1 MALIHGHHFV
11 PKSNPLSHPSPPKI
25 SRTHLLNLTRNHLS
39 TRKISSFFKSSGTQ
53 VVNSPSLPVLTKK
66 ATSFSGSIATHLI
79 FSLEMAA
86 ISLPFP
92 SSAAETEQVSQKINL
107 ETILT
112 SIDDFFTRT
121 PFFVP
126 GIAFI
131 WLVVIPL
138 TQEYLKKYKP
148 ITAIDAFRK
157 LKDMP
162 EAQLLDIRRKQS
174 VMFMAPPNLKI
185 FNKNVLQMEFSEG
198 EEEGFVKEILKNYGD
213 PANTIICVLD
223 NFDGDSLKVAE
234 LLYKNGF
241 KEAYAIKGGLR
252 GKDGWQAIQEKCLPP
267 SVHVYPRK
275 EERRKAALS
284 EINVRED
291 TGNGQALASPSI
303 LPDSLKKE
311 NGYAK
316 HTETVPEAKLASQ
329 RRSSSPYPNYDD
341 LKPPSSPTP
350 SKPRN

>member
-1 MALIHGHHFV
+1 MEI
-11 PKSNPLSHPSPPKI
+11 
-25 SRTHLLNLTRNHLS
+25 
-39 TRKISSFFKSSGTQ
+39 
-53 VVNSPSLPVLTKK
+53 LPT
-66 ATSFSGSIATHLI
+66 
-79 FSLEMAA
+79 
-86 ISLPFP
+86 P
-92 SSAAETEQVSQKINL
+92 SSVS
-107 ETILT
+107 LT
-112 SIDDFFTRT
+112 S
-121 PFFVP
+121 
-126 GIAFI
+126 
-131 WLVVIPL
+131 
-138 TQEYLKKYKP
+138 
-148 ITAIDAFRK
+148 
-157 LKDMP
+157 
-162 EAQLLDIRRKQS
+162 S
-174 VMFMAPPNLKI
+174 
-185 FNKNVLQMEFSEG
+185 
-198 EEEGFVKEILKNYGD
+198 
-213 PANTIICVLD
+213 
-223 NFDGDSLKVAE
+223 FDGDSLKVAE